1 MSETSSGPN
10 QSGRAG
16 PSWATA
22 GQGAQARRAA
32 ADSWERRAADLAGE
46 VQRWLIRTSARSM
59 RDELGGQVRKAFGA
73 RDADPGGD
81 VWSTA
86 TTEPP
91 GAADEP
97 PECAWCPVCRAARK
111 IAQARAAAGQAGT
124 GQAGT
129 GPAGAGPAGT
139 GPAGAGPAGAG
150 PRLADAADVM
160 AAAVREALSGL
171 ESILSYRPADGGTR
185 PSGPGGSGADQPRQP
200 AQPEEGADEPDDR
213 G

>member
-1 MSETSSGPN
+1 MSETSSGPSR
-10 QSGRAG
+10 SGRDG

-32 ADSWERRAADLAGE
+32 ADSWERRATDLAGE

-129 GPAGAGPAGT
+129 GPAGAGA
-139 GPAGAGPAGAG
+139 AGAGPAGAG

>member
-111 IAQARAAAGQAGT
+111 IAQARVAAG
-124 GQAGT
+124 
-129 GPAGAGPAGT
+129 PSSAGPSS
-139 GPAGAGPAGAG
+139 AGPSSAG

>member
-1 MSETSSGPN
+1 MSETSSG
-10 QSGRAG
+10 SHRAG
-16 PSWATA
+16 RDGPPWGAP

-32 ADSWERRAADLAGE
+32 ADYWERRATELAGE
-46 VQRWLIRTSARSM
+46 VQRWLIRTGARTM

-73 RDADPGGD
+73 READPGGD

-91 GAADEP
+91 GAAGEP

-111 IAQARAAAGQAGT
+111 IAQARVAAG
-124 GQAGT
+124 
-129 GPAGAGPAGT
+129 PSSAGPSS
-139 GPAGAGPAGAG
+139 AG

-160 AAAVREALSGL
+160 AAAVRDALSGL

-185 PSGPGGSGADQPRQP
+185 PSGPGWSGPDQPGRPGQS
-200 AQPEEGADEPDDR
+200 EEGADEPDDR

>member
-1 MSETSSGPN
+1 MSETSSGPHRP
-10 QSGRAG
+10 GRDG
-16 PSWATA
+16 PPWGSP
-22 GQGAQARRAA
+22 GPGAQARRAA

-46 VQRWLIRTSARSM
+46 VQRWLIRSSARSM
-59 RDELGGQVRKAFGA
+59 RDELGGQVRRAFGA

-86 TTEPP
+86 TTERP

-111 IAQARAAAGQAGT
+111 IAQARAAAGQP
-124 GQAGT
+124 GT
-129 GPAGAGPAGT
+129 GPASTGPAGT
-139 GPAGAGPAGAG
+139 G

-171 ESILSYRPADGGTR
+171 ESILSYRPADDGTR
-185 PSGPGGSGADQPRQP
+185 PPAPDGSGPGQPGQP
-200 AQPEEGADEPDDR
+200 GQPGEGADEPDDR

>member
-1 MSETSSGPN
+1 MSETSSGPSR
-10 QSGRAG
+10 SGRDG

-32 ADSWERRAADLAGE
+32 ADSWERRATDLAGE

-129 GPAGAGPAGT
+129 GPAGAGA
-139 GPAGAGPAGAG
+139 AGAGPAGAG

-185 PSGPGGSGADQPRQP
+185 PSGPGGSGADQPGQP

>member
-1 MSETSSGPN
+1 MSETSSGPSR
-10 QSGRAG
+10 SGRDG

-32 ADSWERRAADLAGE
+32 ADSWERRATDLAGE

-73 RDADPGGD
+73 RDADPNGD

-111 IAQARAAAGQAGT
+111 IAQARAAAGQPGAG
-124 GQAGT
+124 Q
-129 GPAGAGPAGT
+129 AGAGPMGAG
-139 GPAGAGPAGAG
+139 PMGAGPAGAG

-185 PSGPGGSGADQPRQP
+185 PSGPGGSGADQPGQP